1 MLHALLNLMPAKR
14 SDQRPRVAYG
24 VVLRKRRMIDLAPQ
38 CELMQGVIIHAHR
51 ARVSI
56 GRRSQINPY
65 TVIYGGSGVSI
76 GDDVMIAPHCVLA
89 AGNHDH
95 HQTDQPMRTAPSISR
110 GPIVIEHDVWV
121 GAHCTIT
128 DGVTIGRGAVVGAN
142 SVVTKDVPAYAV
154 VAGVPA
160 RVIGRRGQD
169 QQATTPTTT
178 HATTHATTHKHH
190 AA

>member
-1 MLHALLNLMPAKR
+1 MLHLLLNLMPGRRA
-14 SDQRPRVAYG
+14 DRPRIARTAI
-24 VVLRKRRMIDLAPQ
+24 LRGRRMIDLAPG
-38 CELMQGVIIHAHR
+38 CEVMHGVIVHAHR
-51 ARVSI
+51 ARVRL
-56 GRRSQINPY
+56 GRRSQLNPY
-65 TVIYGGSGVSI
+65 TVVYGGSGVTI

-95 HQTDQPMRTAPSISR
+95 RQLDQPMRTAPSISR
-110 GPIVIEHDVWV
+110 GPIVIEDDVWV

-142 SVVTKDVPAYAV
+142 SVVTRDVPAYAI

-160 RVIGRRGQD
+160 HVIGDRREHAPPAIK
-169 QQATTPTTT
+169 QAIKEE
-178 HATTHATTHKHH
+178 AQRH

>member
-1 MLHALLNLMPAKR
+1 MLHFLLSLIPTPGRAE
-14 SDQRPRVAYG
+14 RPRVAWG
-24 VVLRKRRMIDLAPQ
+24 VCLHKRSMIRLAPR
-38 CELMQGVIIHAHR
+38 CELKRGVIIHAHR
-51 ARVSI
+51 ASVTI
-56 GRRSQINPY
+56 GRCSQINPY
-65 TVIYGGSGVSI
+65 TVIYGGSGVTI

-95 HQTDQPMRTAPSISR
+95 KQLDQPMRTAPSISR
-110 GPIVIEHDVWV
+110 GPIVIEDDVWV

-142 SVVTKDVPAYAV
+142 SVVTHDVAPYMV

-160 RVIGRRGQD
+160 RVIGHRRSPVQ
-169 QQATTPTTT
+169 TRPTETPTR
-178 HATTHATTHKHH
+178 H

>member
-1 MLHALLNLMPAKR
+1 
-14 SDQRPRVAYG
+14 
-24 VVLRKRRMIDLAPQ
+24 MIDLAPR
-38 CELMQGVIIHAHR
+38 CELKQGVIIHAHR

-76 GDDVMIAPHCVLA
+76 GADVMVAPHCVLA

-95 HQTDQPMRTAPSISR
+95 RQLGQPMRTAPSISR
-110 GPIVIEHDVWV
+110 GPIVIEDDVWL

-128 DGVTIGRGAVVGAN
+128 DGVTIGQGAVVGAN
-142 SVVTKDVPAYAV
+142 SVVTKDVPAYAI

-160 RVIGRRGQD
+160 KVIGSRQD
-169 QQATTPTTT
+169 INETTVSPERQTTRSRS
-178 HATTHATTHKHH
+178 